1 MSAARR
7 ILVVEDDEDVRE
19 LIACTLEE
27 HAYAVDQASDGR
39 QALLRVAESCPELI
53 LLDMKMPRMN
63 GWEFARQ
70 FHEQFGWPA
79 PIVVVT
85 ASADAQARA
94 SEIGAEGHLGKPFAL
109 ADLLAVVKQYLP

>member
-7 ILVVEDDEDVRE
+7 ILVVEDDDDVRE
-19 LIACTLEE
+19 LIATTLED
-27 HAYAVDQASDGR
+27 HAYAVDLAVDGR
-39 QALLRVAESCPELI
+39 QALERVAESCPELI

-63 GWEFARQ
+63 GWEFARL
-70 FHEQFGWPA
+70 FREQFGRVA

-94 SEIGAEGHLGKPFAL
+94 AEIGAEGHLGKPFSL
-109 ADLLAVVKQYLP
+109 AALLAVVARHLP